1 MASWRMI
8 VMFLIGTNCSFL
20 YSARFFFF
28 LPFKECH

>member
-20 YSARFFFF
+20 LFSSFFFF
-28 LPFKECH
+28 YH